1 MHGLVNLKSSQRSGF
16 LDVFSEK
23 DRSLDSMLLHMF
35 VDASENANGVVV
47 YARCTYEDG
56 SSSSEIV
63 ASKSRIAPCI
73 PISIHQ
79 L

>member
-1 MHGLVNLKSSQRSGF
+1 
-16 LDVFSEK
+16 
-23 DRSLDSMLLHMF
+23 MLLHMF

-47 YARCTYEDG
+47 YGRCTYEDG

-63 ASKSRIAPCI
+63 ASKSPIAPCI